1 MSNQIHP
8 IERRVRYSEKML
20 TLNYIKRQR
29 AEGSTI
35 DEILDEI
42 AENKH
47 REGKPAMD
55 KLFDQDAKFEQVY
68 EYLEQPDTDDATYNL
83 KQVHELIGLDVPDY
97 LEVG

>member
-1 MSNQIHP
+1 MSNQMHP
-8 IERRVRYSEKML
+8 IERRIRYSEKML
-20 TLNYIKRQR
+20 ILNYVKRQR

-35 DEILDEI
+35 DEILGEI

-47 REGKPAMD
+47 REGKQPMD
-55 KLFDQDAKFEQVY
+55 KLFNQDIMFEQVY

-83 KQVHELIGLDVPDY
+83 KQVHELIGLGVPDY